1 MIRNTFLPFSRPDIG
16 QEEISAVVD
25 VLSSGWI
32 TSGPKVQAFEK
43 AFAEYVGSPYALS
56 LSSCTAGL
64 HLAMEMLD
72 LKPDDEV
79 ITTSLTWPATVNMIH
94 LCGGRPVFV
103 DVERDTLNL
112 DVSCVEEAITK
123 RTRAIVPVHFAGQSC
138 DLDGLRNIC
147 KSRDIT
153 LIEDAAH
160 AVGSE
165 YKGKRIGSSDN
176 IAVFSFHPIKNMT
189 TGEGG
194 MITTHDE
201 DIYKRLRLLR
211 FHGVDKDAWKRYGNA
226 ENDGYELYLPGWK
239 YNMTDIQAA
248 IGLVQLTRLDK
259 MTERRKKLA
268 SLYDDL
274 LREVHE
280 IMLPCKVPYAVRHA
294 WHLYTVIVD
303 KGKAGITRDEFMQEM
318 KKLNIG
324 TGLHFRAVHQLKFY
338 REHYSVPDGSLPE
351 TEWISER
358 IVSLPLY
365 PGMKETDVQ
374 DVVLAIKDVCRKSV
388 KQII

>member
-1 MIRNTFLPFSRPDIG
+1 MMRSTFLPFSRPDIG
-16 QEEISAVVD
+16 QEEINEVIE

-43 AFAEYVGSPYALS
+43 AFAEYVGCPYALA

-72 LKPDDEV
+72 LKPGDEV

-103 DVERDTLNL
+103 DVERNTINL
-112 DVSCVEEAITK
+112 DVSRVEKAITK

-138 DLDGLRNIC
+138 DLDGLRKIC
-147 KSRDIT
+147 QSRGIT

-201 DIYKRLRLLR
+201 ETYERLRLLR
-211 FHGVDKDAWKRYGNA
+211 FHGVDKDAWKRYGLA
-226 ENDGYELYLPGWK
+226 EKEGYDLHLPGWK

-248 IGLVQLTRLDK
+248 IGLVQLKRLDK
-259 MTERRKKLA
+259 MIERREKLVA
-268 SLYDDL
+268 LYDSL
-274 LREVHE
+274 LSDVHE
-280 IMLPCKVPYAVRHA
+280 LTLPANVPYSVRHA
-294 WHLYTVIVD
+294 RHLYTLIVD
-303 KGKAGITRDEFMQEM
+303 KDKTGIMRDKFMLEM

-324 TGLHFRAVHQLKFY
+324 TGLHFLAVHKLSFY
-338 REHYSVPDGSLPE
+338 RKHYPLPDGSLPE
-351 TEWISER
+351 TEYISER

-365 PGMKETDVQ
+365 SGMKEGDVH
-374 DVVLAIKDVCRKSV
+374 DVVAAIRDILNKA
-388 KQII
+388 

>member
-1 MIRNTFLPFSRPDIG
+1 MKRNTFLPFSRPDIG
-16 QEEISAVVD
+16 QGEIRAVVD

-64 HLAMEMLD
+64 HLAMEMLG
-72 LKPDDEV
+72 LNPDDEV

-103 DVERDTLNL
+103 DVERNTINL
-112 DVSCVEEAITK
+112 DVSRVEDAITK

-138 DLDGLRNIC
+138 DLDGLRDIC
-147 KSRDIT
+147 KSRGIT

-165 YKGKRIGSSDN
+165 YKGRRIGSSDN

-194 MITTHDE
+194 MITVRDE
-201 DIYKRLRLLR
+201 ETYERLRLLR
-211 FHGVDKDAWKRYGNA
+211 FHGVDKDAWRRYGKA
-226 ENDGYELYLPGWK
+226 EKEGYDLHLPGWK
-239 YNMTDIQAA
+239 YNMTDIQAS
-248 IGLVQLTRLDK
+248 IGLVQLDRLDK
-259 MTERRKKLA
+259 MIERREKLA
-268 SLYDDL
+268 MLYDNL
-274 LREVHE
+274 LRDVHE
-280 IMLPCKVPYAVRHA
+280 VTLPGNVSYPVRHA
-294 WHLYTVIVD
+294 RHLYTLIVD
-303 KGKAGITRDEFMQEM
+303 KGRAGITRDEFMQEM

-324 TGLHFRAVHQLKFY
+324 TGLHFLAVHQLSFY
-338 REHYSVPDGSLPE
+338 RKHYALPDGTLPE
-351 TEWISER
+351 TEYISER

-365 PGMKETDVQ
+365 PSMQESDVH
-374 DVVLAIKDVCRKSV
+374 DVVSAVRDILKKF
-388 KQII
+388 KK

>member
-16 QEEISAVVD
+16 QEEINAVVE

-32 TSGPKVQAFEK
+32 TSGPKVEAFEK
-43 AFAEYVGSPYALS
+43 AFAEYVNAPYALA

-72 LKPDDEV
+72 LKPGDEV

-103 DVERDTLNL
+103 DVERDTVNL
-112 DVSCVEEAITK
+112 DVSWVEALITE

-147 KSRDIT
+147 QSRSIT

-176 IAVFSFHPIKNMT
+176 IAIFSFHPIKNMT

-194 MITTHDE
+194 MITTHDKDTYE
-201 DIYKRLRLLR
+201 RLRLLR
-211 FHGVDKDAWKRYGNA
+211 FHGVDKDAWKRYGSA
-226 ENDGYELYLPGWK
+226 EKDGYDLLLPGWK

-248 IGLVQLTRLDK
+248 IGLVQLKRLDT
-259 MTERRKKLA
+259 MIERREKLTA
-268 SLYDDL
+268 LYDEL
-274 LREVHE
+274 LKDVRELT
-280 IMLPCKVPYAVRHA
+280 LPGCVSYPVRHA
-294 WHLYTVIVD
+294 CHLYTVMVD
-303 KGKAGITRDEFMQEM
+303 REKAGITRDEFMQEM
-318 KKLNIG
+318 KKQNIG
-324 TGLHFRAVHQLKFY
+324 TGLHFLAAHKLSFY
-338 REHYSVPDGSLPE
+338 RKHYPMPDGLLPE
-351 TEWISER
+351 TEYISER

-365 PGMKETDVQ
+365 PLMKETDVQ
-374 DVVLAIKDVCRKSV
+374 DVVFAIKDILK
-388 KQII
+388 KFKK

>member
-1 MIRNTFLPFSRPDIG
+1 MMRSTFLPFSRPDIG
-16 QEEISAVVD
+16 QEEINEVIE

-43 AFAEYVGSPYALS
+43 AFAEYVGCPYALA

-72 LKPDDEV
+72 LKPGDEV

-103 DVERDTLNL
+103 DVERNTINL
-112 DVSCVEEAITK
+112 DVSHVEKAITK
-123 RTRAIVPVHFAGQSC
+123 RTMAIVPVHFAGQSC
-138 DLDGLRNIC
+138 DLDGLREIC
-147 KSRDIT
+147 QSRGIT

-201 DIYKRLRLLR
+201 ETYERLRLLR
-211 FHGVDKDAWKRYGNA
+211 FHGVDKDAWKRYGLA
-226 ENDGYELYLPGWK
+226 EKEGYDLHLPGWK

-248 IGLVQLTRLDK
+248 IGLVQLKRLDK
-259 MTERRKKLA
+259 MIERREKLVA
-268 SLYDDL
+268 LYDSL
-274 LREVHE
+274 LSDVHE
-280 IMLPCKVPYAVRHA
+280 LMLPANVPYSVRHA
-294 WHLYTVIVD
+294 RHLYTLIVD
-303 KGKAGITRDEFMQEM
+303 KDKTGIMRDKFMLEM

-324 TGLHFRAVHQLKFY
+324 TGLHFLAVHKLSFY
-338 REHYSVPDGSLPE
+338 RKHYPLPDGSLPE
-351 TEWISER
+351 TEYISER

-365 PGMKETDVQ
+365 SGMKEGDVH
-374 DVVLAIKDVCRKSV
+374 DVVAAIRDILNKA
-388 KQII
+388 

>member
-1 MIRNTFLPFSRPDIG
+1 MKRNTFLPFSRPDIG

-43 AFAEYVGSPYALS
+43 AFAEYVDSPYALT

-64 HLAMEMLD
+64 HLATEILD
-72 LKPDDEV
+72 LKPGDEV

-94 LCGGRPVFV
+94 LCGGIPVFV
-103 DVERDTLNL
+103 DVERNTINL
-112 DVSCVEEAITK
+112 DVSRVEDAITK

-138 DLDGLRNIC
+138 DLGALREIC
-147 KSRDIT
+147 KGSDIA

-165 YKGKRIGSSDN
+165 YRGERIGSGKN
-176 IAVFSFHPIKNMT
+176 MAVFSFHPIKNIT

-194 MITTHDE
+194 MITTHDKE
-201 DIYKRLRLLR
+201 TYERLRLLR
-211 FHGVDKDAWKRYGNA
+211 FHGVDKDAWRRYGKA
-226 ENDGYELYLPGWK
+226 EKEGYDLHLPGWK

-248 IGLVQLTRLDK
+248 IGLVQLKRLDK
-259 MTERRKKLA
+259 MIERREKLA
-268 SLYDDL
+268 TLYDDL
-274 LREVHE
+274 LRDVRELTLPGEVSY
-280 IMLPCKVPYAVRHA
+280 PVRHA

-303 KGKAGITRDEFMQEM
+303 RDKAGISRDEFMQEM

-324 TGLHFRAVHQLKFY
+324 TGLHFLAVHQLSFY
-338 REHYSVPDGSLPE
+338 RKHYPQPDGLLPE
-351 TEWISER
+351 TEYLSER

-365 PGMKETDVQ
+365 PGMKESDVN
-374 DVVLAIKDVCRKSV
+374 DVVVAIKEILHKF
-388 KQII
+388 KK

>member
-1 MIRNTFLPFSRPDIG
+1 MMRNTFLPFSRPDIG
-16 QEEISAVVD
+16 QEEINAVVD

-64 HLAMEMLD
+64 HLAMELLD

-79 ITTSLTWPATVNMIH
+79 ITTSLTWPTTVNMIH

-103 DVERDTLNL
+103 DVERNTVNL
-112 DVSCVEEAITK
+112 DVSRVEEAITK

-138 DLDGLRNIC
+138 DLDGLRDIC
-147 KSRDIT
+147 RNRGIV

-201 DIYKRLRLLR
+201 ETYEKLRLLR
-211 FHGVDKDAWKRYGNA
+211 FHGVDKDAWRRYGKA
-226 ENDGYELYLPGWK
+226 EKEGYELHLPGWK

-248 IGLVQLTRLDK
+248 MGLVQLKRLDK
-259 MTERRKKLA
+259 MIERREKLA
-268 SLYDDL
+268 ALYDRL
-274 LREVHE
+274 LSDVHE
-280 IMLPCKVPYAVRHA
+280 VTLPGNVSYSIRHA
-294 WHLYTVIVD
+294 HHLYTLIVD
-303 KGKAGITRDEFMQEM
+303 NEKAGIMRDEFMRKM
-318 KKLNIG
+318 KEQNIG
-324 TGLHFRAVHQLKFY
+324 TGLHFLAVHQLKFH
-338 REHYSVPDGSLPE
+338 REHYPLPDGSLPE
-351 TEWISER
+351 TEYISER

-365 PGMKETDVQ
+365 SGMKESDVH
-374 DVVLAIKDVCRKSV
+374 DVVAAIKDILV
-388 KQII
+388 KA

>member
-1 MIRNTFLPFSRPDIG
+1 MMRSTFLPFSRPDIG
-16 QEEISAVVD
+16 QDEINEVIE

-43 AFAEYVGSPYALS
+43 AFAEYVGCPYALA

-72 LKPDDEV
+72 LKSGDEV

-94 LCGGRPVFV
+94 LCGGQPVFV
-103 DVERDTLNL
+103 DVERNTVNL
-112 DVSCVEEAITK
+112 DGSRVEKANTK

-138 DLDGLRNIC
+138 DLDGLRKIC
-147 KSRDIT
+147 QSRGIT

-194 MITTHDE
+194 MITTHNE
-201 DIYKRLRLLR
+201 ETYERLRLLR
-211 FHGVDKDAWKRYGNA
+211 FHGVDKDAWKRYGLA
-226 ENDGYELYLPGWK
+226 EKEGYDLHLPGWK

-248 IGLVQLTRLDK
+248 IGLVQLKRLDE
-259 MTERRKKLA
+259 MIERREKLVA
-268 SLYDDL
+268 LYDSL
-274 LREVHE
+274 LSDVHE
-280 IMLPCKVPYAVRHA
+280 LTLPANVPYSVRHA
-294 WHLYTVIVD
+294 RHLYTLIVD
-303 KGKAGITRDEFMQEM
+303 KDKTGIMRDEFMQEM

-324 TGLHFRAVHQLKFY
+324 TGLHFLAVHKLSFY
-338 REHYSVPDGSLPE
+338 RKHYPLPDGSLPE
-351 TEWISER
+351 TEYISER

-365 PGMKETDVQ
+365 SGMKEGDVH
-374 DVVLAIKDVCRKSV
+374 DVVAAIRDILSKA
-388 KQII
+388 

>member
-1 MIRNTFLPFSRPDIG
+1 MMRSTFLPFSRPDIG
-16 QEEISAVVD
+16 QEEINEVIE

-43 AFAEYVGSPYALS
+43 AFAEYVGCPYALA

-72 LKPDDEV
+72 LKPGDEV

-103 DVERDTLNL
+103 DVERNTINL
-112 DVSCVEEAITK
+112 DVSRVEKAITK

-138 DLDGLRNIC
+138 DLDGLRKIC
-147 KSRDIT
+147 QSRGIT

-201 DIYKRLRLLR
+201 ETYERLRLLR
-211 FHGVDKDAWKRYGNA
+211 FHGVDKDAWKRYGLA
-226 ENDGYELYLPGWK
+226 EKEGYDLHLPGWK

-248 IGLVQLTRLDK
+248 IGLVQLKRLDK
-259 MTERRKKLA
+259 MIERREKLVA
-268 SLYDDL
+268 LYDSL
-274 LREVHE
+274 LSDVHE
-280 IMLPCKVPYAVRHA
+280 LTLPANVPYSVRHA
-294 WHLYTVIVD
+294 RHLYTLIVD
-303 KGKAGITRDEFMQEM
+303 KDKTGIMRDKFMLEM

-324 TGLHFRAVHQLKFY
+324 TGLHFLAVHKLSFY
-338 REHYSVPDGSLPE
+338 RKHYPLPDGSLPE
-351 TEWISER
+351 TEYISER

-365 PGMKETDVQ
+365 SGMKEGDVH
-374 DVVLAIKDVCRKSV
+374 DVVAAIGDILNKA
-388 KQII
+388 

>member
-1 MIRNTFLPFSRPDIG
+1 MMRSTFLPFSRPDIG
-16 QEEISAVVD
+16 QEEINEVIE

-43 AFAEYVGSPYALS
+43 AFAEYVGCPYALA

-72 LKPDDEV
+72 LKPGDEV

-103 DVERDTLNL
+103 DVERNTINL
-112 DVSCVEEAITK
+112 DVSRVEKAITK

-138 DLDGLRNIC
+138 DLDGLRKIC
-147 KSRDIT
+147 QSRGIT

-194 MITTHDE
+194 MITMHDE
-201 DIYKRLRLLR
+201 ETYERLRLLR
-211 FHGVDKDAWKRYGNA
+211 FHGVDKDAWKRYGLA
-226 ENDGYELYLPGWK
+226 EKEGYDLHLPGWK

-248 IGLVQLTRLDK
+248 IGLVQLKRLDK
-259 MTERRKKLA
+259 MIERREKLVA
-268 SLYDDL
+268 LYDSL
-274 LREVHE
+274 LSDVHE
-280 IMLPCKVPYAVRHA
+280 LTLPANVPYSVRHA
-294 WHLYTVIVD
+294 RHLYTLIVD
-303 KGKAGITRDEFMQEM
+303 KDKTGIMRDKFMLEM

-324 TGLHFRAVHQLKFY
+324 TGLHFLAVHKLSFY
-338 REHYSVPDGSLPE
+338 RKHYPLPDGSLPE
-351 TEWISER
+351 TEYISER

-365 PGMKETDVQ
+365 SGMKEGDVH
-374 DVVLAIKDVCRKSV
+374 DVVAAIGDILNKA
-388 KQII
+388 